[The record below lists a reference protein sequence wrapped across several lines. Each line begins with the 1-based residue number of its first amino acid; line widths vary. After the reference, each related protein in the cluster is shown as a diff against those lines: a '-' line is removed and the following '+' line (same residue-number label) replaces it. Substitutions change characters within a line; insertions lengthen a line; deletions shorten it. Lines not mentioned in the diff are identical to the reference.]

1 METMTC
7 FTLNYEPNPNQVK
20 LEQTSNETTTTKD
33 KAISETMTVPAYCI
47 YANKENEMYL
57 LIMIM
62 YLRN

>member
-1 METMTC
+1 MTC

-47 YANKENEMYL
+47 YANKENELY
-57 LIMIM
+57 
-62 YLRN
+62 